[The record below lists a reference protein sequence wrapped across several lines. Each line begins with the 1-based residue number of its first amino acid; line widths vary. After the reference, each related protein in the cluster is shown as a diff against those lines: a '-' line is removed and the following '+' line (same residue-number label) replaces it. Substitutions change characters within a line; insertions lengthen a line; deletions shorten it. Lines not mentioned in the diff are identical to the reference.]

1 MGNCC
6 KRESSMSWGGDDWD
20 CFESESACTKETQR
34 CSGKSNQKAKT
45 ATGKKMEDQS
55 LFTCETNKCHKNVMS
70 PSTEVKIRITKKEL
84 EELLGK
90 IDVQGL
96 SMEQI
101 LTQLIKTHDEHQSWR
116 PALSSIPE
124 VN

>member
-20 CFESESACTKETQR
+20 CFESESAKETQR
-34 CSGKSNQKAKT
+34 CCGKTNQKANTKND
-45 ATGKKMEDQS
+45 GKN
-55 LFTCETNKCHKNVMS
+55 LFTCETSKCHKNVMS

-101 LTQLIKTHDEHQSWR
+101 LTQLIKTHEDHQSWR

>member
-6 KRESSMSWGGDDWD
+6 KRESSMSWGGDDWY
-20 CFESESACTKETQR
+20 CLESESAYTKGTQR
-34 CSGKSNQKAKT
+34 CSGKSNQKVNMLS
-45 ATGKKMEDQS
+45 GKKMEDES
-55 LFTCETNKCHKNVMS
+55 MFTCETNKCHKNVMS

-101 LTQLIKTHDEHQSWR
+101 LTQLIKTHESWR